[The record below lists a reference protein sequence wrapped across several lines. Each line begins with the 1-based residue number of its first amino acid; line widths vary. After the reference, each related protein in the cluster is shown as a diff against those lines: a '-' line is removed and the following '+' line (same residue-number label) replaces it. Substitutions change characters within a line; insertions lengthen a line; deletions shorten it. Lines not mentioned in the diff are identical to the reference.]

1 MTQKNFTITHD
12 DPSANPYVN
21 ASGMLVRVRGPMEAA
36 RIGLD
41 CDRATYAAGQKC
53 AYVATV
59 LGRDGRYWRAY
70 ESDGDRVWVRR

>member
-1 MTQKNFTITHD
+1 MPQKNITITHY
-12 DPSANPYVN
+12 DPAENATVN
-21 ASGMLVRVRGPMEAA
+21 MDGMLVRAASPMEAA

-41 CDRATYAAGQKC
+41 CDRATYAAGQTC
-53 AYVATV
+53 AYVETV